1 MCFGLESAWLPAL
14 IGGGLSIAGTAMQQ
28 KDQRR
33 QQEDIANARNEELRR
48 NMVKNDALAEEG
60 RDTFQ
65 KRLADASQD
74 AMAADQ
80 AKAEKTRSGEI
91 EQAQAPPPESK
102 AGEEGAQLT
111 GSASTVVKSDL
122 AARMK
127 EALSKGTEQA
137 KALGKLGSYG
147 DSWLNQGFM
156 DTQAGRDIGV
166 TTNKAAGNSALLPY
180 MQDFAEHKV
189 SRPASPIGAILQGF
203 GNMLGSYGGTGGG
216 LARKSYTTP
225 FIGGS

>member
-14 IGGGLSIAGTAMQQ
+14 LGTGLSVAGTVMQQ

-33 QQEDIANARNEELRR
+33 QQQDIANARNEELRR
-48 NMVKNDALAEEG
+48 NMVKNDALAEES

-65 KRLADASQD
+65 KRMADGTKE
-74 AMAADQ
+74 AMAEDQ
-80 AKAEKTRSGEI
+80 AKAEKTRTDEI
-91 EQAQAPPPESK
+91 TSAADAPADSK
-102 AGEEGAQLT
+102 TGAEGAQLS

-127 EALSKGTEQA
+127 EALTKGTEQA

-147 DSWLNQGFM
+147 DSWLDQGFM

-180 MQDFAEHKV
+180 MQDFAEHKAT
-189 SRPASPIGAILQGF
+189 RPMSPIGGILQGF
-203 GNMLGSYGGTGGG
+203 GNMLGSYGGGGTPKK
-216 LARKSYTTP
+216 RYTSP
-225 FIGGS
+225 FIGGA